1 MSVGHRLRFRGELC
15 MGFGS
20 VLSLAAFLLLIFVH
34 VGNTNTTSTPRK
46 IAMAT
51 VNVSAYGDALAVGFA
66 PDPINGLYATNAS
79 LPLAQNQGIRDI
91 YQWGLYSYCA
101 YLTVNGTGPV
111 SSANGTCS
119 NSTAATPFLPYDQIV
134 ADMSSNWTMYTGS
147 IITGT
152 LFRDDS
158 GLGSHTKDAYYCLII
173 GTVLLFVSLIL
184 GLFKRTFALVFSSIL
199 ASVAAALVC
208 AGAGLWAVAISQARQ
223 INTLQLAVAGG
234 QTPLGI
240 TVDSGLGLT
249 LTWAAFGCMTAA
261 LIPYWISS
269 CTYRG

>member
-1 MSVGHRLRFRGELC
+1 MSVGHRLRLRGELC

-34 VGNTNTTSTPRK
+34 VGTTNTSSTPRK

-51 VNVSAYGDALAVGFA
+51 MNVSAYGAALAVGFA
-66 PDPINGLYATNAS
+66 PDPILGLYATNAS
-79 LPLAQNQGIRDI
+79 LPLAERQGIRDM

-111 SSANGTCS
+111 SSGNGTCS
-119 NSTAATPFLPYDQIV
+119 NTTAGTQFLPYDQLT
-134 ADMSSNWTMYTGS
+134 ADMPSNYSMFTGS

-152 LFRDDS
+152 SFRVDG
-158 GLGSHTKDAYYCLII
+158 GLGTHTKDAYYCLIV
-173 GTVLLFVSLIL
+173 GTVLLFVSLLL

-208 AGAGLWAVAISQARQ
+208 AGAGLWTVAISQARQ
-223 INTLQLAVAGG
+223 INTLQLAGSL
-234 QTPLGI
+234 TPLGI
-240 TVDSGLGLT
+240 SVDSGLGLT